1 MITLDIAPYCQGCN
15 SFEAET
21 TKLYNDFSTNL
32 NFMVRC
38 AFRDRCAIAVNHL
51 RNQENKKEEEE

>member
-1 MITLDIAPYCQGCN
+1 MITLDIAPYCQDCS
-15 SFEAET
+15 SFEVEM

-32 NFMVRC
+32 NSTVRC
-38 AFRDRCAIAVNHL
+38 AFRNRCAITVNHL